1 MKCEIMAKHST
12 KFIFMRYTTVTA
24 IFTTILLAAS
34 VNSVNAQMFSAGSD
48 NRPQFNMPRNEV
60 YLGFEP
66 TSVTYQ
72 GTDAEGAGQFAYDAP
87 VLRAGYSSRSLNLF
101 LGAGGAITGSD
112 NTAYFD
118 IGGNLNFGLP
128 LYFTEKFTLQL
139 PVRISSRLTNIT
151 NDQTA
156 VNLDRFRFI
165 GFTAGA
171 GLEVKA
177 RPKQNLRIEAG
188 AIPSYGFTTASGGLF
203 GGTLGT
209 LAVNGRLYLDRLF
222 GDTGLSLGYKYD
234 WRDYDVDEQ
243 KYDYRISGHSIQVG
257 LTF

>member
-1 MKCEIMAKHST
+1 MRHS
-12 KFIFMRYTTVTA
+12 
-24 IFTTILLAAS
+24 IFTALLSILICAATA
-34 VNSVNAQMFSAGSD
+34 NIVNAQMFSVGND
-48 NRPQFNMPRNEV
+48 NRPEFNMPSNEI

-72 GTDAEGAGQFAYDAP
+72 GGEDAEAAGEFTYDAP
-87 VLRAGYSSRSLNLF
+87 LLRAGYSSRALNLF

-112 NTAYFD
+112 DVAYFD

-128 LYFTEKFTLQL
+128 LYLTEKFSLQL
-139 PVRISSRLTNIT
+139 PFRISSRLTNIT
-151 NDQTA
+151 NDQT
-156 VNLDRFRFI
+156 VVSLDRFRFI

-171 GLEVKA
+171 GLKASA
-177 RPKQNLRIEAG
+177 RPKQNIRLQVG

-203 GGTLGT
+203 GGSLKS
-209 LAVNGRLYLDRLF
+209 LALNGRLYFDRLF
-222 GDTGLSLGYKYD
+222 GETGLSLGYKYD

-243 KYDYRISGHSIQVG
+243 KYDYRVNGHSIQVG